1 MLVDGHEAQL
11 EHIHTCI
18 GPHRVEVTLM
28 LLFIHVIAYSLE
40 GGLVC
45 FHAPGSEDGE
55 RRVGECALQI
65 LNGKASDVAA
75 GMRRSAILCLSA
87 DEICSTT
94 MTIWPQRSPS
104 PPGSSKGPAVTWS
117 RIA

>member
-45 FHAPGSEDGE
+45 FHAPGSEDGASGSVRCRSSMA
-55 RRVGECALQI
+55 RRA
-65 LNGKASDVAA
+65 
-75 GMRRSAILCLSA
+75 
-87 DEICSTT
+87 T
-94 MTIWPQRSPS
+94 
-104 PPGSSKGPAVTWS
+104 
-117 RIA
+117 